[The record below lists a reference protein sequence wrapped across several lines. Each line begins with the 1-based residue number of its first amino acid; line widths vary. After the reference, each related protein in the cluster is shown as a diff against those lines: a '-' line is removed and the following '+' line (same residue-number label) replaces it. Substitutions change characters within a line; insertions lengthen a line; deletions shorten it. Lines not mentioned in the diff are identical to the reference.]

1 MAKVAAAAHRRS
13 LKERSIHKHRAFHKD
28 ATYVQDIF
36 NSVPEAVKRAVD
48 IAYRAMGLEHRF
60 HEQGLIGQ
68 GDVIRETIV
77 RILSLESEPYQRFV
91 IDSIV
96 ETAGVLEYW
105 LTTWGYDSGKRK
117 YSVLEKREK
126 KRNQS

>member
-1 MAKVAAAAHRRS
+1 MPKVAAAAHRRR
-13 LKERSIHKHRAFHKD
+13 LKERSIHKQQAFHQD
-28 ATYVQDIF
+28 ATHVEDIF
-36 NSVPEAVKRAVD
+36 NRVPEEVKRAVD

-68 GDVIRETIV
+68 GDVVCDTIV

-96 ETAGVLEYW
+96 ETAGVLEHW

-117 YSVLEKREK
+117 YSVPEKREE
-126 KRNQS
+126 KRS